1 MGAASFLIGGKS
13 SLFKVNL
20 YCLPRNHPLFPFQ
33 MSDLQIQDLQIKQTF
48 LERHIEEQDRVI
60 YAMQAELAKLRE
72 EIQNLK
78 ERSENNS
85 DGDNMPANEKPPHY

>member
-1 MGAASFLIGGKS
+1 
-13 SLFKVNL
+13 
-20 YCLPRNHPLFPFQ
+20 

-60 YAMQAELAKLRE
+60 YAMQAELGKLAK

-78 ERSENNS
+78 ARADSNS
-85 DGDNMPANEKPPHY
+85 DGDDMPANEKPPHY